1 MRRIPYCAR
10 ARGEDKDEQILPD
23 AQCRGL
29 PRPRQQE
36 ACGLEPCPPRS
47 AALGRPEGGLSSWCV
62 PTARPGAVGT
72 KGGLSGTGDS
82 PRQVVLGV
90 RALSVLT
97 GQRVWGVLGGFTAEE
112 AALSRAS
119 GGPGWGTA
127 PPKPTRDRIVLKPL
141 GFAPHLFF
149 HITFRGDLGF
159 LCGNL
164 TYA

>member
-62 PTARPGAVGT
+62 PTARPGAVGM

-82 PRQVVLGV
+82 PRSCWASEHCRFSQGSGCGESWG
-90 RALSVLT
+90 ASQ
-97 GQRVWGVLGGFTAEE
+97 QR
-112 AALSRAS
+112 RQ
-119 GGPGWGTA
+119 
-127 PPKPTRDRIVLKPL
+127 
-141 GFAPHLFF
+141 H
-149 HITFRGDLGF
+149 
-159 LCGNL
+159 
-164 TYA
+164 